1 MSSCLL
7 AFLVCR
13 NTENIKSEGELLM
26 GNLQTA
32 EAIEMEPI
40 EVTEEV
46 EVTEQEENVN
56 TLEQEK
62 QELQKETERLERE
75 KIELDNLRLQL
86 QLEERGFGFAK
97 EFVEKFGLA
106 KTPIEKVDTLA
117 ELINEVKLD
126 MGFKPKEVAKQDDY
140 TAHKQNG
147 DAKGMIASKFAKLF
161 K

>member
-13 NTENIKSEGELLM
+13 NMENTKSEGELLM

-32 EAIEMEPI
+32 EAIEMNSI
-40 EVTEEV
+40 EVIEEV
-46 EVTEQEENVN
+46 EVTEQEQSVN
-56 TLEQEK
+56 SFEYEK
-62 QELQKETERLERE
+62 LELQKETERLEQE
-75 KIELDNLRLQL
+75 KIELENLRLQL

-97 EFVEKFGLA
+97 EFVEKFSLT
-106 KTPIEKVDTLA
+106 KTPIEKVDALA
-117 ELINEVKLD
+117 ELINEVKLE

-140 TAHKQNG
+140 TAHKQND
-147 DAKGMIASKFAKLF
+147 DAKGMIASKFEKLF